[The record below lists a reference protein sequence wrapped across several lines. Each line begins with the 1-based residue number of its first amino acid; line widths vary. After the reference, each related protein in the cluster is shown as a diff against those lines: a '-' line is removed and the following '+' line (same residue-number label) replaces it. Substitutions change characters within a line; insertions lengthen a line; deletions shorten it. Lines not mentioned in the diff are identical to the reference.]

1 MDQDLVVDCIS
12 ARIETPRWWKPMPY
26 LNLAEVGPDFLRE
39 LMETYY
45 SIASFEFG
53 IEDHEMEVDFDLGLL
68 LAKDIFRSTRVP
80 AKYIKTITIDVVLF
94 EHGVMSR
101 ASLQHR
107 ELLVPPV
114 KKARINGTICSI
126 VFRGLS
132 NADLGSISSW
142 GVRSSILNGVEL
154 LKRFSR
160 VIRRMTE
167 MVIDI
172 QMIYRGELVY
182 PLNRK
187 AEAVE
192 MKTQRQ
198 TNKVIVTLYRH

>member
-53 IEDHEMEVDFDLGLL
+53 IEDDEMEVDFDLGLL

-192 MKTQRQ
+192 MKKQRQ